1 MDNRASPYYPPR
13 ARWYSPLLL
22 ATRGATRLLALD
34 RIRLPSG
41 VPFFTALWGLLVPGL
56 GIYLRGYR
64 YWGKLAMGTCALLV
78 LIFIAGL
85 GTFAGNL
92 AFGLLLSI
100 HVTSVLY
107 AFEPWLV
114 GERFLTRLLFSTC
127 ALLLL
132 ALVVYMPLRD
142 LVQQHWLMPLRVKG
156 RVVVVCRLG
165 PSDSLSRG
173 TRIAYAYEGTRR
185 DELVVPDGIGLGP
198 VLALPGDR
206 VKFGATSFEV
216 NGVAQPSVPHMPVVG
231 QRVVPEKHWFV
242 WPEVGIRGG
251 GAASREAVAAAL
263 LHVGTI
269 TETQMIGRPFKRW
282 LWRRQF

>member
-1 MDNRASPYYPPR
+1 MNNRASPYYPPR

-22 ATRGATRLLALD
+22 TTRGAMRLLALD

-41 VPFFTALWGLLVPGL
+41 VPLSTAVWSLLVPGL

-64 YWGKLAMGTCALLV
+64 YWGRLAMGTCALLV

-85 GTFAGNL
+85 GTVAGNL

-114 GERFLTRLLFSTC
+114 GERFRTRLLFSAC
-127 ALLLL
+127 SLL
-132 ALVVYMPLRD
+132 ALAGLVYMPAREF
-142 LVQQHWLMPLRVKG
+142 VQQHWLMPLRVKG
-156 RVVVVCRLG
+156 RVVVVYRLG
-165 PSDSLSRG
+165 SSQGLSRG
-173 TRIAYAYEGTRR
+173 TRIAYAYEGTRC
-185 DELVVPDGIGLGP
+185 DELVVRHGIGIGP

-206 VKFGATSFEV
+206 VKFGATTFEV
-216 NGVAQPSVPHMPVVG
+216 NGVAQPSLPHMPRVG
-231 QRVVPEKHWFV
+231 QWTVPEKHWFV
-242 WPEVGIRGG
+242 WPEIGIRGH